1 MAKYPIYLDLEGRHI
16 VLVGGGTVALRK
28 AEVLLGAGAR
38 LVIIAEQ
45 TNEAL
50 TVLGKQGRVELVRGK
65 YAKQYITEAVLVIA
79 ATNNR
84 QVNEQIYRDCQSLE
98 VLCNVVDDP
107 DLCDFFVPAVI
118 RRGDLQIAIGTDGYC
133 PAYAGHLRKRLEA
146 IITEEHGRFLAEL
159 EGIRRQIIEA
169 LTAPA
174 ERKAL
179 LGELVDDS
187 SFEYFKANGPNA
199 WRERAEGLIK
209 ERTAACEG

>member
-1 MAKYPIYLDLEGRHI
+1 MVKYPIYLDLEGRHV
-16 VLVGGGTVALRK
+16 VLVGGGAVALRK

-98 VLCNVVDDP
+98 VLCNVVDD
-107 DLCDFFVPAVI
+107 I
-118 RRGDLQIAIGTDGYC
+118 RTCAI
-133 PAYAGHLRKRLEA
+133 
-146 IITEEHGRFLAEL
+146 
-159 EGIRRQIIEA
+159 
-169 LTAPA
+169 
-174 ERKAL
+174 
-179 LGELVDDS
+179 S
-187 SFEYFKANGPNA
+187 SCRP
-199 WRERAEGLIK
+199 
-209 ERTAACEG
+209 